1 MPEGVWLRIRNGVQP
16 ACACTTGESLIW
28 RLHYQKFISDRRLP
42 VGCSEYRAHTG
53 EGVIV
58 SRAGGSQNGDCISVE
73 KRSVKATKA
82 VEQHRLSRRNLGRKD
97 SVGHVKHGKKRRMSA
112 SARARI
118 AKAQRARWAR
128 FRAAKAKAKGK
139 SYIEQAFPKANRTKS
154 RKLRSASGNNK

>member
-82 VEQHRLSRRNLGRKD
+82 VEQHQLSHRNLGREEQRR
-97 SVGHVKHGKKRRMSA
+97 SWQAWQETAHVCKRESQN
-112 SARARI
+112 SEG
-118 AKAQRARWAR
+118 AK
-128 FRAAKAKAKGK
+128 
-139 SYIEQAFPKANRTKS
+139 
-154 RKLRSASGNNK
+154 